1 MTSHSAGDEAG
12 TIRIVDAQPH
22 RLVMIGEVD
31 LAVVARLRTM
41 LGVDDDPTQLAEAL
55 DEVTEIDMTEVT
67 FADSSALGV
76 IGALVLARQ
85 RSGAEPV
92 VVIGAR
98 PTVRSVLEISGM
110 APFLDLR

>member
-1 MTSHSAGDEAG
+1 MTPLSAGDETG
-12 TIRIVDAQPH
+12 TIRPDHAQSH
-22 RLVMIGEVD
+22 RLVMTGEVD
-31 LAVVARLRTM
+31 LAVVARLRAR
-41 LGVDDDPTQLAEAL
+41 LGVGDDPARLAEAL
-55 DEVTEIDMTEVT
+55 SDVEEIDMAEVT

-85 RSGAEPV
+85 QSGAEPL

-98 PTVRSVLEISGM
+98 ATVRSVLEISGM